1 MNGDDRASDA
11 GCKKQ
16 QSKNVWGG
24 EEPQKIMRWLVVV
37 VEDGSP
43 KRRQTAVR
51 ESEIVTEGARGH
63 MKGRGRKKPVGG
75 SRECG
80 KWLVMRLGSVY
91 NGAWI
96 FPCFSLSVK
105 ATPSRGD
112 RK

>member
-1 MNGDDRASDA
+1 M
-11 GCKKQ
+11 
-16 QSKNVWGG
+16 GG
-24 EEPQKIMRWLVVV
+24 EDPQKIMRWLVVV

-63 MKGRGRKKPVGG
+63 RKGRGRRKPVGG
-75 SRECG
+75 SRKCG

-91 NGAWI
+91 NGGLD
-96 FPCFSLSVK
+96 FSVLLLICEGD
-105 ATPSRGD
+105 PQQRGD